1 MGEIVMKKLH
11 RLFSF
16 VVSLLMTINVFAQST
31 EMTPYETKRDQ
42 LVNEGLLKLMN
53 TMSSYD
59 KALFAVGME
68 NVLKDAH
75 EEGDIFTEMAIKENI
90 LIKLCDLGEG
100 LQTEANVMADSFD
113 IRDVYTG
120 QMLLAWQDIGQW
132 YIEERIKLEDDKTDI
147 DIQRE
152 NERARK
158 TGIPG
163 VKQRVKRDY
172 IRWARKG
179 EFEKTAAYNERLSQ
193 RGNRIFDS
201 LCFIHFNEALRTEM
215 RIMSI
220 GQYDADREGLP
231 LRFYYG
237 DEGKEHAY
245 VDAFWNITPEQA
257 NKGGRV
263 FWEKGYAKGM
273 LLNDGYL
280 FPAFYNISDSNEQ
293 EYIIKVGTPETVSL
307 SMEEVL
313 GSNYTQ
319 KDDHLF
325 DYSAYSLSLVSRKE
339 LYRMIYKVGV
349 EAGYDTEKNAL
360 VYKGIPFDGRERL
373 VRGNHYSDVVPD
385 IDYDQLLPKED
396 VAKIMGRVKAYYAHL
411 SNNSI
416 YKKLIDTNPDLV
428 SIMTETELADF
439 RRLCNNYPY
448 TSGFEIE
455 IFLEE
460 IRNKKADELCNTIK
474 QYPNWSGDEESKK
487 IVESSVS
494 KAIQCL
500 KDPNL
505 NGITATIQST
515 YCSQVR
521 QVIVTAFEMDS
532 KLQKKYMRNRT
543 PEEAWEKYSNS
554 R

>member
-1 MGEIVMKKLH
+1 MI
-11 RLFSF
+11 RLNSLLSF
-16 VVSLLMTINVFAQST
+16 VVSVLMTVNVFAQST
-31 EMTPYETKRDQ
+31 NMTPYEMKRDQ

-53 TMSSYD
+53 TLSSYD
-59 KALFAVGME
+59 KTLFALGME

-100 LQTEANVMADSFD
+100 LQTEANLMADSFD

-172 IRWARKG
+172 LRWAKKG
-179 EFEKTAAYNERLSQ
+179 EFEKTNAYNERLSQ
-193 RGNRIFDS
+193 RGNHIFDS
-201 LCFIHFNEALRTEM
+201 LCFIHFNEALKSEM
-215 RIMSI
+215 RFMSI

-231 LRFYYG
+231 LCLYYG
-237 DEGKEHAY
+237 DEEKKHAY

-257 NKGGRV
+257 NNGGRV
-263 FWEKGYAKGM
+263 FWEKAYAKGM
-273 LLNDGYL
+273 LLKNGYL
-280 FPAFYNISDSNEQ
+280 FPAYYHISDSNEQ
-293 EYIIKVGTPETVSL
+293 EYDIKVGAPETVSL

-313 GSNYTQ
+313 GPNYSQ
-319 KDDHLF
+319 KDDHSF
-325 DYSAYSLSLVSRKE
+325 DYSAYSLSLVSAKE
-339 LYRMIYKVGV
+339 LFIMIYKVGV

-360 VYKGIPFDGRERL
+360 VYRGVPIKGRERL
-373 VRGNHYSDVVPD
+373 VKGYHYGDVIPD
-385 IDYDQLLPKED
+385 IEYDQLLPKED
-396 VAKIMGRVKAYYAHL
+396 VAKIMNRVKAYYAHL

-416 YKKLIDTNPDLV
+416 YKKLIDNNPDLV
-428 SIMTETELADF
+428 SIMTETELAGF

-455 IFLEE
+455 SFLEE
-460 IRNKKADELCNTIK
+460 IRNKKADELCKTIK

-487 IVESSVS
+487 IVENSVS

-505 NGITATIQST
+505 NGVSATIPST
-515 YCSQVR
+515 YSTQVR
-521 QVIVTAFEMDS
+521 QVIFTAFEMDS

-543 PEEAWEKYSNS
+543 PEEAWEKYSN
-554 R
+554 RR